1 MMADNTTEF
10 DLVVIG
16 SGNGGYIPAI
26 RASQLGMRVALIER
40 SEHLGGTCLNLGCIP
55 TKALLATAARLHE
68 ARTGDDFG
76 VKAGRVKLDYA
87 RAAKRKD
94 QVVGQLRR
102 GVTGLMKKNKIK
114 VYRGTGSFVA
124 PKRIRVAGPDGEQ
137 ELSASYVLIATGS
150 AVATLPGLDFD
161 GERILSS
168 DDVTT
173 SAAAPPGSLVVLGS
187 GAVGVEFASMYA
199 DFGTDVTIVEILDR
213 IVPAEDPEISAE
225 LTKAFGKRGIR
236 VLTGT
241 RADPASLEKTNG
253 GVAIGVEGKDGK
265 ETLKADALLVAVG
278 RQTVTEDLNL
288 AATDVAVSDRGL
300 IQVDEFYRTA
310 EPGVY
315 AAGDVIG
322 GYWLAHAAG
331 HEGIVAVEHMAGAD
345 PMPLDQDRI
354 PRVTFCR
361 PEIASFGL
369 SRAQAEDQGHQVR
382 EAKFPFRAIGK
393 ALVEGESDGF
403 WKIVA
408 DADTDLVLGM
418 HAIGPHVTELIAEGA
433 YAKLVEGTTAELGMS
448 VHAHPTLAEAVG
460 EAALAVTGQ
469 AINF

>member
-1 MMADNTTEF
+1 MTGNNTEF

-26 RASQLGMRVALIER
+26 RASQLGMRVALVER

-55 TKALLATAARLHE
+55 TKALLETASRLHE

-76 VKAGRVKLDYA
+76 VKAGKVKLDYA

-94 QVVGQLRR
+94 QVIDQLRR
-102 GVTGLMKKNKIK
+102 GLAALMKKNKIK
-114 VYRGTGSFVA
+114 VYRGTGSFA
-124 PKRIRVAGPDGEQ
+124 EPKRIRVAGPDGEQ
-137 ELSASYVLIATGS
+137 EFSASYVLIATGS
-150 AVATLPGLDFD
+150 AVATLPGLDID
-161 GERILSS
+161 GDQILSS

-173 SAAAPPGSLVVLGS
+173 SAADPPGSLIVLGS
-187 GAVGVEFASMYA
+187 GAVGVEFASMYR
-199 DFGTDVTIVEILDR
+199 DFGADVTIVEILDR

-225 LTKAFGKRGIR
+225 LAKAFDKRGIR

-241 RADPASLEKTNG
+241 RADPASLEKTDG
-253 GVAIGVEGKDGK
+253 GVAIGVAGEDGE

-278 RQTVTEDLNL
+278 RRTVTEDLNL
-288 AATDVAVSDRGL
+288 AATEVEVDDRGL
-300 IQVDEFYRTA
+300 IRVDEFYRTA

-361 PEIASFGL
+361 PEVASFGL
-369 SRAQAEDQGHQVR
+369 SRAQAEDRGHRVR
-382 EAKFPFRAIGK
+382 EAKVPFRAIGK
-393 ALVEGESDGF
+393 ALVEGEPGGFCKVVSD
-403 WKIVA
+403 A
-408 DADTDLVLGM
+408 ETDLVLGM
-418 HAIGPHVTELIAEGA
+418 HAIGPHVTELIAEGC

-448 VHAHPTLAEAVG
+448 VHAHPTLAEIVG
-460 EAALAVTGQ
+460 EAARAVTGQ